1 VCVIGYGFRD
11 THINDVL
18 LDAVNKQGMK
28 FFLIDPA
35 GAELYRSVN
44 STDKAPIYCPGPA
57 DQIFEQ
63 GLGGVSK
70 RGLAE
75 TFGGNDLVSFDLVS
89 EFFGL
94 ARRRA

>member
-1 VCVIGYGFRD
+1 M
-11 THINDVL
+11 L
-18 LDAVNKQGMK
+18 LDAVNRQGMK

-35 GAELYRSVN
+35 GAELYRRVN
-44 STDKAPIYCPGPA
+44 PADKAPIYCPGPV
-57 DQIFEQ
+57 DQIFGQ

-75 TFGGNDLVSFDLVS
+75 TFGGSDLVSFEQLND
-89 EFFGL
+89 FFGL